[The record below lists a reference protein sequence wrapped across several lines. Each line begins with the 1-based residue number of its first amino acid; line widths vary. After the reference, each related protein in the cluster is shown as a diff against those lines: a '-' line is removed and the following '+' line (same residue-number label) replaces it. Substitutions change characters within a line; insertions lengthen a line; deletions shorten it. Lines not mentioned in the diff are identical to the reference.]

1 MAIDQLTH
9 THTSH
14 SPFFSLETT
23 PHTSPSHYATP
34 SSARSAVKKFRYTEI
49 DVSLYD
55 NPRLKPHPLTEGVGQ
70 DVGGAR
76 DVSKYERHNYKEV
89 KVKKT
94 SLHEDILMFVGQEW
108 RDLAVE
114 VRKDRL

>member
-1 MAIDQLTH
+1 M
-9 THTSH
+9 
-14 SPFFSLETT
+14 
-23 PHTSPSHYATP
+23 
-34 SSARSAVKKFRYTEI
+34 
-49 DVSLYD
+49 
-55 NPRLKPHPLTEGVGQ
+55 
-70 DVGGAR
+70 GGAR